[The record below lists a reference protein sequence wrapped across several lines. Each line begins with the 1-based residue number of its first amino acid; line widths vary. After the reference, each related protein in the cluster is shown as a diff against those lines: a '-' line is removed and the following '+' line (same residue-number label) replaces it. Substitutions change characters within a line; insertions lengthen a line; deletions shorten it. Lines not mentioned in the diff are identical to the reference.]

1 MKKLELQ
8 NLFYLDLSNCINL
21 DFENI
26 VIILFYDSALDCSGA
41 LKPKG
46 CIVET
51 FLDGPKNVGGSC
63 PSPTHKYRNHCCC
76 ESGCCWE
83 GCNKKTPPQSC
94 LNGVPNS
101 QWVKNPKKDNF
112 IAVRNWKG

>member
-26 VIILFYDSALDCSGA
+26 VIILFYDSASDCSGA
-41 LKPKG
+41 IKPKG

-51 FLDGPKNVGGSC
+51 FLDGPIEVGGTC
-63 PSPTHKYRNHCCC
+63 PDPSYKYTFFINRFP
-76 ESGCCWE
+76 SLIIFV
-83 GCNKKTPPQSC
+83 NKKVG
-94 LNGVPNS
+94 N
-101 QWVKNPKKDNF
+101 
-112 IAVRNWKG
+112 